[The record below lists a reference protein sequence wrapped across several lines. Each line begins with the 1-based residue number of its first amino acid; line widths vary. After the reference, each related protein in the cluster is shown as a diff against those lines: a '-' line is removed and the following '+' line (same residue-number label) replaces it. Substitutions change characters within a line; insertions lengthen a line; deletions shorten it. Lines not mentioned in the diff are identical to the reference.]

1 VFPPGS
7 VLLCLTTVFRG
18 RRPFSQVQVNGL
30 FICSSSSSPD
40 TPSVHLEVL
49 RGLDDFV
56 GRNLSLLVKIEDA
69 WQPTDFLPDFSKE
82 DWTSSLA
89 TLREAAKNL
98 DDGILVV
105 LVGGM
110 VTEEALPSYS
120 MALDGITG
128 HRSGTSTQPWAVWT
142 RGWTAEENRHGDLL
156 NAYLRLT
163 GRVDMRAIE
172 VTIHHLLSSGF
183 DPDAATDPYH
193 GLIYTSFQERAT
205 RISHQNVAKIAGQ
218 QGDSAL
224 NKICNRIAGDEAR
237 HETFY
242 TKVMGE
248 VFDQNPDGA
257 VLSFASMM
265 RKMIV
270 MPGKKMF
277 DGQDPDLFEH
287 FSAVA
292 QRMGVYTVDDYGQII
307 SHLLSRWNVASRA
320 LSGAAAQAQDYL
332 CRQAERYTKLA
343 ERVRKTLTNQPA
355 IEFAWLNSRTA

>member
-1 VFPPGS
+1 M
-7 VLLCLTTVFRG
+7 
-18 RRPFSQVQVNGL
+18 
-30 FICSSSSSPD
+30 
-40 TPSVHLEVL
+40 L
-49 RGLDDFV
+49 RGLDGFV
-56 GRNLSLLVKIEDA
+56 GQNLSLLVKIEDA
-69 WQPTDFLPDFSKE
+69 WQPSDFLPDFSKE
-82 DWTSSLA
+82 DWETPLK

-120 MALDGITG
+120 MALQGITG
-128 HRSGTSTQPWAVWT
+128 DRTGTSTAPWAAWT

-156 NAYLRLT
+156 SAYLRLT

-172 VTIHHLLSSGF
+172 VTINHLLNSGF
-183 DPDAATDPYH
+183 DPNATTDPYH
-193 GLIYTSFQERAT
+193 SLIYTSFQERAT
-205 RISHQNVAKIAGQ
+205 RISHQNVGKIASK
-218 QGDSAL
+218 QGDTAL
-224 NKICNRIAGDEAR
+224 SRICNRIAGDEAR

-248 VFDQNPDGA
+248 VFDQHPDGA
-257 VLSFASMM
+257 VISFAGMM

-270 MPGKKMF
+270 MPGKEMF
-277 DGQDPDLFEH
+277 DGKDPDLFEH

-307 SHLLSRWNVASRA
+307 SHLLERWRVGSRA

-343 ERVRKTLTNQPA
+343 ERVRKTLVTQPT
-355 IEFAWLNSRTA
+355 IEFAWLNNRTA

>member
-1 VFPPGS
+1 
-7 VLLCLTTVFRG
+7 
-18 RRPFSQVQVNGL
+18 L
-30 FICSSSSSPD
+30 FICSSNSKD
-40 TPSVHLEVL
+40 TPDVHLEVL
-49 RGLDDFV
+49 RGLDKFV
-56 GRNLSLLVKIEDA
+56 GENLSLLVKIEDA
-69 WQPTDFLPDFSKE
+69 WQPSDFLPDFSKE
-82 DWTSSLA
+82 NWLPSLN

-128 HRSGTSTQPWAVWT
+128 NRSGTSNEPWAVWT

-172 VTIHHLLSSGF
+172 VTVNHLLSSGF
-183 DPDAATDPYH
+183 DPDAASDPYH

-205 RISHQNVAKIAGQ
+205 RISHQNVAKIAAK
-218 QGDSAL
+218 QGEVAL
-224 NKICNRIAGDEAR
+224 SKICNRIAGDEAR

-257 VLSFASMM
+257 VISFAGMM

-270 MPGKKMF
+270 MPGLKMF
-277 DGQDPDLFEH
+277 DGKDPDLFEH
-287 FSAVA
+287 FSSVA

-307 SHLLSRWNVASRA
+307 SHLLDKWRVAGRA
-320 LSGAAAQAQDYL
+320 LTGAAAQAQDYL
-332 CRQAERYTKLA
+332 CRQADRYTKLA
-343 ERVRKTLTNQPA
+343 ERVRKTLVTQPT
-355 IEFAWLNSRTA
+355 IEFAWLNNRTV

>member
-1 VFPPGS
+1 VK
-7 VLLCLTTVFRG
+7 VLSIA
-18 RRPFSQVQVNGL
+18 P
-30 FICSSSSSPD
+30 SSSQTNQS
-40 TPSVHLEVL
+40 THLEVL
-49 RGLDDFV
+49 KGLDGFV
-56 GRNLSLLVKIEDA
+56 GENLSLLVKIEDA

-82 DWTSSLA
+82 DWMTPL
-89 TLREAAKNL
+89 TNLREAARNL

-128 HRSGTSTQPWAVWT
+128 DRSGTSNSPWAQWT

-156 NAYLRLT
+156 SAYLRLT

-172 VTIHHLLSSGF
+172 VTINHLLSSGF

-193 GLIYTSFQERAT
+193 ALIYTSFQERAT
-205 RISHQNVAKIAGQ
+205 RISHQNVAKIAAK

-224 NKICNRIAGDEAR
+224 TRICNRIAGDEAR

-248 VFDQNPDGA
+248 CFDQDAEGA
-257 VLSFASMM
+257 VISFASMM

-307 SHLLSRWNVASRA
+307 AHLLARWRVAGRA

-332 CRQAERYTKLA
+332 CRQADRYTKLA
-343 ERVRKTLTNQPA
+343 ERVRRTLVTQPT
-355 IEFAWLNSRTA
+355 IEFAWLNNRTA

>member
-1 VFPPGS
+1 MNECRPTFPVP
-7 VLLCLTTVFRG
+7 VKLL
-18 RRPFSQVQVNGL
+18 S
-30 FICSSSSSPD
+30 ICPSSSQEN
-40 TPSVHLEVL
+40 TIATHLEVL
-49 RGLDDFV
+49 RGLDRFV
-56 GRNLSLLVKIEDA
+56 GENLSLLVKIEDA

-82 DWTSSLA
+82 DWATPLA

-120 MALDGITG
+120 MALDAITG
-128 HRSGTSTQPWAVWT
+128 DPARASLTPWAQWT

-156 NAYLRLT
+156 NAYLRLS

-172 VTIHHLLSSGF
+172 VTIHHLLNSGF
-183 DPDAATDPYH
+183 DPDAASDPYH
-193 GLIYTSFQERAT
+193 SLIYTSFQERAT
-205 RISHQNVAKIAGQ
+205 RISHQNVAKIAVK

-248 VFDQNPDGA
+248 CFDQDPEGS
-257 VLSFASMM
+257 VVSFAGMM

-270 MPGKKMF
+270 MPGKKMY

-307 SHLLSRWNVASRA
+307 SHLLTRWRDAGRA
-320 LSGAAAQAQDYL
+320 LAGAAAQAQDYL
-332 CRQAERYTKLA
+332 CRQADRYTKLA
-343 ERVRKTLTNQPA
+343 ERVRKTLTMQPA
-355 IEFAWLNSRTA
+355 IEFAWLNNRTA

>member
-1 VFPPGS
+1 MIRYDACIAQTSPILPKPS
-7 VLLCLTTVFRG
+7 VNRLSIS
-18 RRPFSQVQVNGL
+18 P
-30 FICSSSSSPD
+30 SSSKDSIPA
-40 TPSVHLEVL
+40 HLEVL
-49 RGLDDFV
+49 RGLDAFV
-56 GRNLSLLVKIEDA
+56 GDHLSLLVKIEDA
-69 WQPTDFLPDFSKE
+69 WQPTDFLPDFSKDGWE
-82 DWTSSLA
+82 SDLT

-120 MALDGITG
+120 MALQGITG
-128 HRSGTSTQPWAVWT
+128 DRTATSNKPWAVWT

-156 NAYLRLT
+156 NAYLRLS

-172 VTIHHLLSSGF
+172 VTVNHLISSGF
-183 DPDAATDPYH
+183 EPDAGGDPYH
-193 GLIYTSFQERAT
+193 SLIYTSFQERAT
-205 RISHQNVAKIAGQ
+205 RISHQTVGKIAVK

-224 NKICNRIAGDEAR
+224 NRICNRIAGDEAR

-248 VFDQNPDGA
+248 VFDQHPDGA
-257 VLSFASMM
+257 VISFASMM

-270 MPGKKMF
+270 MPGAEMF
-277 DGQDPDLFEH
+277 DGKDPDLFEH

-307 SHLLSRWNVASRA
+307 SHLLDKWRVAGRA

-332 CRQAERYTKLA
+332 CRQADRYTKLA
-343 ERVRKTLTNQPA
+343 ERVRKTLVSQPT
-355 IEFAWLNSRTA
+355 IEFAWLNNRTA

>member
-1 VFPPGS
+1 MRWSIPS
-7 VLLCLTTVFRG
+7 KA
-18 RRPFSQVQVNGL
+18 QVNRL
-30 FICSSSSSPD
+30 FISSSSSNS
-40 TPSVHLEVL
+40 TPAIHLEVL
-49 RGLDDFV
+49 RGLDGFV
-56 GRNLSLLVKIEDA
+56 GENLSLLVKIEEA

-82 DWTSSLA
+82 DWMAPLN

-105 LVGGM
+105 LVGGL

-128 HRSGTSTQPWAVWT
+128 KSDAPWARWT

-156 NAYLRLT
+156 SAYLRLT

-172 VTIHHLLSSGF
+172 VTINHLLSSGF
-183 DPDAATDPYH
+183 DPDAAADPYH
-193 GLIYTSFQERAT
+193 GLIYTAFQERAT
-205 RISHQNVAKIAGQ
+205 RISHQNVGKIAAK
-218 QGDSAL
+218 QGDGAL

-257 VLSFASMM
+257 VISFASMM

-270 MPGKKMF
+270 MPGKEMF
-277 DGQDPDLFEH
+277 DGKDPDLFEH

-307 SHLLSRWNVASRA
+307 AHLLTRWRVASRA

-332 CRQAERYTKLA
+332 CRQADRYTKLA
-343 ERVRKTLTNQPA
+343 ERVRKTLTSQPT
-355 IEFAWLNSRTA
+355 IEFAWLNNRTA

>member
-1 VFPPGS
+1 VN
-7 VLLCLTTVFRG
+7 LLST
-18 RRPFSQVQVNGL
+18 
-30 FICSSSSSPD
+30 CSPTSEQNN
-40 TPSVHLEVL
+40 TAIHLEVL
-49 RGLDDFV
+49 RGLDGFV
-56 GRNLSLLVKIEDA
+56 GENLSLLLKVEEA

-82 DWTSSLA
+82 DWATPLA

-120 MALDGITG
+120 MALDAITG
-128 HRSGTSTQPWAVWT
+128 ERARAAATPWAQWT

-156 NAYLRLT
+156 NAYLRLS

-172 VTIHHLLSSGF
+172 VTIHHLLNSGF
-183 DPDAATDPYH
+183 DPDAASDPYH
-193 GLIYTSFQERAT
+193 SLIYTSFQERAT
-205 RISHQNVAKIAGQ
+205 RISHQNVAKIAAK

-248 VFDQNPDGA
+248 CFDQDPEGS
-257 VLSFASMM
+257 VISFAGMM

-270 MPGKKMF
+270 MPGKNMF
-277 DGQDPDLFEH
+277 DGKDPDLFEH

-307 SHLLSRWNVASRA
+307 SHLLTRWRVAGRA

-332 CRQAERYTKLA
+332 CRQADRYTKLA
-343 ERVRKTLTNQPA
+343 ERVRKTLTTQPA
-355 IEFAWLNSRTA
+355 IEFAWLNNRTA